1 MAASED
7 SGRRWETQADV
18 DACLLETGVRMDQV
32 RRWRRKGLLPKD
44 VEQLP
49 EAYHGSEVRFPAGT
63 RAQIRAAQ
71 ALFREKDRVA
81 YVGLQLWRRGF
92 WVNEDHWRPR
102 LRKIGRATDR
112 ILWFIAR
119 LAERFERDDEGE
131 TLQDKAARQLASVN
145 NIIVSRIKRRFK
157 LPEEGA
163 ILFRVLAEIGSGKF
177 EGFDAP
183 SGNEIRPRDESITIK
198 AFDMDKAEAHEI
210 LGQNINFVN
219 VLPSVLNDVAI
230 AFSMGTL
237 AQVAEAPAEEIAKA
251 RDDAMNALQIGL
263 SLYDALEWV
272 YGPGAF
278 GLRLCAWLARKA
290 GDDLIDGLTLGV
302 LKLRAVPAAIHSSEK
317 IAGMAKDALAARK
330 VSKQLEWLWR
340 HDPRY
345 KQVLDPKRIRAA
357 FADHVMLKLWQQE
370 VRAAGMRSL
379 PTPPGEQKP

>member
-1 MAASED
+1 VRAGRLTFDIWVQPDPAETFDWAHAQFEAGYDELISTHCPRHNASRCPVGNCESRGD
-7 SGRRWETQADV
+7 RRPCAEP
-18 DACLLETGVRMDQV
+18 TGGPCV
-32 RRWRRKGLLPKD
+32 RR
-44 VEQLP
+44 
-49 EAYHGSEVRFPAGT
+49 S
-63 RAQIRAAQ
+63 RAA
-71 ALFREKDRVA
+71 A
-81 YVGLQLWRRGF
+81 RR
-92 WVNEDHWRPR
+92 
-102 LRKIGRATDR
+102 
-112 ILWFIAR
+112 
-119 LAERFERDDEGE
+119 RDDP
-131 TLQDKAARQLASVN
+131 
-145 NIIVSRIKRRFK
+145 RR
-157 LPEEGA
+157 LSWPTGRYQGYA
-163 ILFRVLAEIGSGKF
+163 GVGRHHGDTQIGSGKF

-183 SGNEIRPRDESITIK
+183 SGNEMRPRDESITIK

-219 VLPSVLNDVAI
+219 ALPSVLNDVTV

-237 AQVAEAPAEEIAKA
+237 AQAAEAPAEEIAKA

-263 SLYDALEWV
+263 SIYDALEWV

-290 GDDLIDGLTLGV
+290 GDDLIDGLTLGM

-357 FADHVMLKLWQQE
+357 FADHISLKRWKDQ
-370 VRAAGMRSL
+370 VRGASMRSL
-379 PTPPGEQKP
+379 DIPLGSQRL